1 MSMDQAG
8 DGTEGAWIQ
17 QSICSS
23 ISDAAER
30 PKAKELD
37 VLNESELSAELD
49 NINQMLWA
57 PQRHVL

>member
-17 QSICSS
+17 PICSS

-37 VLNESELSAELD
+37 VLNESE
-49 NINQMLWA
+49 
-57 PQRHVL
+57 